1 MIRKTKYFFQKFNRK
16 KYKEKYKMKKYIKWR
31 FFFLYFFIVISFFIL
46 AIRVTY
52 LQIIFSKDLI
62 KKNDIRSLRI
72 QKIISKRGIIQ
83 DRNGCYLAVSIP
95 SYAIWIDPKIINKSK
110 ITGKRWKMLADKLQI
125 SIENIK
131 NKINLNP
138 KSRFAYL
145 ARNVSL
151 SVGKYIANLKL
162 EGVYLSNEMKRYYPY
177 GPITANLLGIT
188 NIDNQGIEGVE
199 KSFNYFLNGK
209 SGKKIIRKDLYGR
222 VIENVLF
229 INKKNSHDLILSIDI
244 RMQSIIYKALQLGV
258 KKNKAKSGIAV
269 LIDIK
274 TGEVLAMTNI
284 PSYNPNSFYKIKT
297 SFMRNRAIT
306 DLFEP
311 GSTVKPMI
319 VITALKNNI
328 IKDNSILNTKPY
340 FINGHK
346 VKDIVEYKKLSITEI
361 LQKSSNVG
369 ISKLALSLS
378 KEQIIETYKKFG
390 LGESTNLGLI
400 GESRGFFL
408 KKKKWSKFEKIAFSI
423 GYGIMVTPL
432 QLARVYATIGN
443 FGVYKPLSIKKNNS
457 VISGFHIFPKNIVR
471 TVIHMMERVSLPGG
485 VGVRAAIKNYRI
497 AIKTGTVKKV
507 NINGNYINKYIAYTA
522 GIAPVSNPRYALVV
536 MINEPSAGKYYG
548 GIVSAPIFGII
559 MDHILNLKNV
569 KPDKLKEK

>member
-110 ITGKRWKMLADKLQI
+110 ITGKRWKMLSDKLQI